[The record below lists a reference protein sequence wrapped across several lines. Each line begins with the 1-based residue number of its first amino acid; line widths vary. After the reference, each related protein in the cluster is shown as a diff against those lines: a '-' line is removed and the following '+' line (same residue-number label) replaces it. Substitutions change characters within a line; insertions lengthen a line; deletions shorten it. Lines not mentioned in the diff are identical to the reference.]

1 MRSWSIRSI
10 SCYSPPLLI
19 TTCNSSISHLLL
31 MTHRW
36 YEFRNFRQSTE
47 NHLKRWDAVLCHWHC
62 YYQLNMP
69 SYGHDSGNDVQT
81 SKLLN
86 TLHWA
91 AEIIYQFTIGF
102 NWTIIGNAGEE
113 IVTCEIHSESM
124 NICQNF
130 MSLNLSI
137 TLHTLERAQQTWF
150 LRLKVS
156 PNCCNVFQCCQCIAR
171 IISYTWYDVKWV
183 CVCWLMILREITKL

>member
-1 MRSWSIRSI
+1 MNSEIFVRAPKTTSSGEMLCFATDIAII
-10 SCYSPPLLI
+10 SL
-19 TTCNSSISHLLL
+19 TCHHLV
-31 MTHRW
+31 MIVVMM
-36 YEFRNFRQSTE
+36 F
-47 NHLKRWDAVLCHWHC
+47 KHWNC
-62 YYQLNMP
+62 LY
-69 SYGHDSGNDVQT
+69 
-81 SKLLN
+81 
-86 TLHWA
+86 
-91 AEIIYQFTIGF
+91 FTIGF